1 MASPLKSPAC
11 SLMTGDNWTPA
22 PVVSAGCRRRERRR
36 GIASLCAALATT
48 LTRTDSEALRF
59 RLLDGIRRIVPGA
72 RTVAI
77 RDWLVGETRID
88 PPQQAGLVTFEIPTS
103 DPRRIAILDAV
114 PCPGRQLDDWDL
126 QTLALSS
133 QVGALVLEVESQ
145 RLAARQQLGDGEGF
159 VGGAGEQE
167 VHELFHGLG
176 VGEFALRAVALVL
189 GAQRLCFGS
198 PRLRRNAGQPAGH
211 GQQQEQ
217 PGNHHRTVAAY
228 ELGAAIGQRS
238 GSRRHGFVRQVAA
251 QIVGQGRH
259 RRIAL
264 GRGLP

>member
-1 MASPLKSPAC
+1 
-11 SLMTGDNWTPA
+11 
-22 PVVSAGCRRRERRR
+22 
-36 GIASLCAALATT
+36 LATT

-77 RDWLVGETRID
+77 RDWQVGGTRID

-145 RLAARQQLGDGEGF
+145 RLAARQ
-159 VGGAGEQE
+159 E
-167 VHELFHGLG
+167 V
-176 VGEFALRAVALVL
+176 R
-189 GAQRLCFGS
+189 
-198 PRLRRNAGQPAGH
+198 PPAGTMA
-211 GQQQEQ
+211 
-217 PGNHHRTVAAY
+217 RR
-228 ELGAAIGQRS
+228 RS
-238 GSRRHGFVRQVAA
+238 SDRRSRCNGCARPSRGSRPATS
-251 QIVGQGRH
+251 
-259 RRIAL
+259 RR
-264 GRGLP
+264 